1 MDYAEAERRK
11 VTESKRIEPLEG
23 DSFIQDQA
31 EIDGLASY
39 PSERLAQW
47 VNEMSVE
54 RISNT
59 IRATQHVEREHY
71 DRARRASNLRSELRA
86 MLREVGAEDEPERM
100 LADPG
105 PAEARLAPRVGFV
118 GYGS

>member
-1 MDYAEAERRK
+1 MDYTEAARPK

-23 DSFIQDQA
+23 DSFMQDQA
-31 EIDGLASY
+31 EIDSLANY
-39 PSERLAQW
+39 PSERLALW

-59 IRATQHVEREHY
+59 IRATQHVEREHH
-71 DRARRASNLRSELRA
+71 DRARRAKSLRSELRS
-86 MLREVGAEDEPERM
+86 MLRSVGAEDESEGVA
-100 LADPG
+100 LDSG
-105 PAEARLAPRVGFV
+105 PSEGRTGFV